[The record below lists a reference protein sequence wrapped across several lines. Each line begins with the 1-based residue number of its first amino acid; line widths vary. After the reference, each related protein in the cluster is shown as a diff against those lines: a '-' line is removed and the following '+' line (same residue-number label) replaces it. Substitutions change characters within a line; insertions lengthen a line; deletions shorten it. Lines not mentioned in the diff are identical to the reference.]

1 MFIHLRNHT
10 HYSLLKALPKV
21 KELISAAK
29 NNKMGYVA
37 ITDYSN
43 MYGTIEF
50 FSKCKKEK
58 IKPIIGVEFS
68 LIFNERT
75 FQTILIAR
83 TLEGY
88 KNLMRIV
95 SIVNVDNP
103 LNPTLKEETLVTYK
117 NGLTVLSGGVSGD
130 ISNLLVINEKD
141 ADSRL
146 LFYKE
151 HFGDNFYLEINPQTG
166 MDRGVEMRDKTIEYA
181 RKTNTPLVATFNT
194 HYIHDADKAAHKTLY
209 MVHGDLHSSDEYNH
223 LFQKDSFAFVD
234 TDTAKKIFADTPDAI
249 SNTVKIAESCELEIP
264 LGDWVFPNIEHK
276 KSYNEDLRDLA
287 YEGLEIRKMELTD
300 IVKTRLEYEL
310 KVIAD
315 KGYSPYFLVVY
326 DLLRF
331 SRENDILTNI
341 RGSVAGSLVTYLLR
355 ITKCDPLAYKLPFE
369 RFLNPERP
377 SAPDIDMDYADT
389 RRDEVIDYARRK
401 YGIDNVAQIGTFG
414 TMMARGAV
422 KDVARAMKYPYVVGD
437 RISKLIPMPKQG
449 FPVTIKGA
457 LEDIPELKELY
468 DTDREVQIIL
478 DMAQKVEG
486 CARHISV
493 HAAGTVISPAPLWE
507 WTPIQKDPK
516 GGKIITQYDMYTI
529 EDAGL
534 LKFDFLGIRN
544 LTILGDAIKIA
555 KENYNIDV
563 DIEEVSLSDAKT
575 FEMLSRG
582 ETMGLFQLNGSGM
595 TRFLKELKPNAIFD
609 INAMVALYRPGPL
622 EMIPEYIRRKHD
634 PSLIS
639 YLDPRLEQILDQ
651 SFGVIVYQDDV
662 MLIAIHLAGYSWLEA
677 DKLRKAMGK
686 KIPAEMQ
693 AQKEKL
699 LAGFVEHGLSVKK
712 GQKLWELIEPFA
724 AYGFNKCLTGD
735 TKIASAETGEILTIR
750 EIYSN
755 NLKPKLLSLGND
767 GLLQNKKITAVLE
780 NGIKNIYELKTRS
793 GRIIRATGNHPLLT
807 FSKWKNLD
815 EIKSGERIA
824 VPRNLSS
831 LIGNVKEKEKA
842 AILGYLI
849 SEGNLCH
856 PHGIYFYS
864 TQENEIKDFIK
875 NCNNF
880 ENFKYTLDKSKST
893 TSVYC
898 GQIDQ
903 KKGNNLNKWVEKL
916 GLKNKK
922 ATEKNVPDCVFKWDK
937 ETLSIF
943 IGKLWQ
949 GDGCISI
956 KNEQVFYATSS
967 KVLAYDVQHLLLR
980 FSILSTIHEKKFKY
994 RGGIKIGFTVVISHR
1009 ENLRKFKSTIGM
1021 YLIGKKKEDLK
1032 KLLTLTENTLDISA
1046 RGTKNIIPAEVMIH
1060 IRRIMLEKNVSVKK
1074 ISKDTALSER
1084 LFSYDKKK
1092 TGYQRAVIEKLGKY
1106 LKSKE
1111 ILQIAN
1117 SDIYWDEVVSI
1128 KKSGKEMTYDLTI
1141 PPHHNFVAND
1151 IIVHNSHA
1159 ASYGRVAY
1167 QTAYMKANFPVAYM
1181 TAIMTNESGDVEKI
1195 AEIVSEC
1202 KRMNIKVLPP
1212 NVNTSAGGF
1221 SIVQEGTENDEFS
1234 ISNFQFSKNTETN
1247 ANTDADAISNN
1258 TSNEEILFGLYT
1270 IKNLGV
1276 DISDAIIEERNKNGK
1291 YKSFED
1297 FILRVTHKNLNKKSL
1312 EALTKCG
1319 ALDDLVE
1326 RGEVLANL
1334 ESILEFH
1341 KHVVKDNV
1349 MQDSLFG
1356 GMETSSFVMK
1366 KAPPVSQEQKLS
1378 WEKDLLGL
1386 FVSGFPLDP
1395 WKEKLEARGID
1406 ITKVHHDTPDGK
1418 EVSLGVIIENIK
1430 ITITKKGDQ
1439 MALVK
1444 LRDYKGTIEVA
1455 VFPETYKKYKS
1466 LLIIDVP
1473 LVVRGKVST
1482 RNGEKTI
1489 AIDEV
1494 RNLRQ

>member
-1 MFIHLRNHT
+1 
-10 HYSLLKALPKV
+10 
-21 KELISAAK
+21 
-29 NNKMGYVA
+29 
-37 ITDYSN
+37 
-43 MYGTIEF
+43 
-50 FSKCKKEK
+50 
-58 IKPIIGVEFS
+58 
-68 LIFNERT
+68 
-75 FQTILIAR
+75 
-83 TLEGY
+83 
-88 KNLMRIV
+88 
-95 SIVNVDNP
+95 
-103 LNPTLKEETLVTYK
+103 
-117 NGLTVLSGGVSGD
+117 
-130 ISNLLVINEKD
+130 
-141 ADSRL
+141 
-146 LFYKE
+146 
-151 HFGDNFYLEINPQTG
+151 
-166 MDRGVEMRDKTIEYA
+166 
-181 RKTNTPLVATFNT
+181 
-194 HYIHDADKAAHKTLY
+194 
-209 MVHGDLHSSDEYNH
+209 

-264 LGDWVFPNIEHK
+264 LGDWVFPNIEYK

-563 DIEEVSLSDAKT
+563 DIEEISLSDAKT

-724 AYGFNKCLTGD
+724 AYGFNK
-735 TKIASAETGEILTIR
+735 A
-750 EIYSN
+750 
-755 NLKPKLLSLGND
+755 
-767 GLLQNKKITAVLE
+767 
-780 NGIKNIYELKTRS
+780 
-793 GRIIRATGNHPLLT
+793 
-807 FSKWKNLD
+807 
-815 EIKSGERIA
+815 
-824 VPRNLSS
+824 
-831 LIGNVKEKEKA
+831 
-842 AILGYLI
+842 
-849 SEGNLCH
+849 
-856 PHGIYFYS
+856 
-864 TQENEIKDFIK
+864 
-875 NCNNF
+875 
-880 ENFKYTLDKSKST
+880 
-893 TSVYC
+893 
-898 GQIDQ
+898 
-903 KKGNNLNKWVEKL
+903 
-916 GLKNKK
+916 
-922 ATEKNVPDCVFKWDK
+922 
-937 ETLSIF
+937 
-943 IGKLWQ
+943 
-949 GDGCISI
+949 
-956 KNEQVFYATSS
+956 
-967 KVLAYDVQHLLLR
+967 
-980 FSILSTIHEKKFKY
+980 
-994 RGGIKIGFTVVISHR
+994 
-1009 ENLRKFKSTIGM
+1009 
-1021 YLIGKKKEDLK
+1021 
-1032 KLLTLTENTLDISA
+1032 
-1046 RGTKNIIPAEVMIH
+1046 
-1060 IRRIMLEKNVSVKK
+1060 
-1074 ISKDTALSER
+1074 
-1084 LFSYDKKK
+1084 
-1092 TGYQRAVIEKLGKY
+1092 
-1106 LKSKE
+1106 
-1111 ILQIAN
+1111 
-1117 SDIYWDEVVSI
+1117 
-1128 KKSGKEMTYDLTI
+1128 
-1141 PPHHNFVAND
+1141 
-1151 IIVHNSHA
+1151 HA

-1234 ISNFQFSKNTETN
+1234 ISNFQFSKNTDTN

-1444 LRDYKGTIEVA
+1444 LRDYRGTIEVA